1 MSENYSGATQLD
13 PALQEQLD
21 RYGFSQVLVV
31 HRQMAVLAASRPNF
45 EQIDDHFLP
54 TPVVLQ
60 SRTSGTVPHAG
71 QPSVRHFVR
80 LGISLGYVD
89 HDGLAGLRSNPSIE
103 TIYAGRTVGIVRPV
117 RTTAATL
124 RRSLTWGIQAMRID
138 QFWNRG
144 LTGKGVRVGHLDTG
158 VDVNHPA
165 LKGRV
170 AGFAEWDM
178 LGNRVADAKPHD
190 SDVHGTHTAGT
201 IAGQAVGTRS
211 IGVAPECEFFSGLV
225 VEGGAV
231 LARVLGG
238 MEWMLEN
245 NVKVLSMS
253 LGWRGYDASFLVITR
268 RLRQQ
273 GVLPVFAIGNE
284 GEGTSRSPGNYPET
298 LSVGAVDRAQHV
310 AAFSSSVRFN
320 RDQDPI
326 QPDVVAPGVHIISA
340 KPGGG
345 YQSMDGTSMATPHV
359 AGLAA
364 LLWQAKPEA
373 TVDQIELAIR
383 QTCVQLEGDP
393 LRYGDGLVNPPAALA
408 ALTGDTKA

>member
-1 MSENYSGATQLD
+1 MD
-13 PALQEQLD
+13 PALQDQLD

-31 HRQMAVLAASRPNF
+31 HRHLAVLSAARPNF

-54 TPVVLQ
+54 VPVALQ
-60 SRTSGTVPHAG
+60 GRERGSVPHAG
-71 QPSVRHFVR
+71 QPSVRHFAR
-80 LGISLGYVD
+80 LGISLGFVD
-89 HDGLAGLRSNPSIE
+89 HDGLAGLQSNPDVE
-103 TIYAGRTVGIVRPV
+103 TVYACHTVGIVRPV

-124 RRSLTWGIQAMRID
+124 RRRLTWGLQAMQID
-138 QFWNRG
+138 QLWDKG
-144 LTGKGVRVGHLDTG
+144 LSGKGVRVGHLDTG
-158 VDVNHPA
+158 VDANHPA
-165 LKGRV
+165 LKHRV

-190 SDVHGTHTAGT
+190 SDMHGTHTAGT
-201 IAGQAVGTRS
+201 IAGKAVGERS

-245 NVKVLSMS
+245 NIKVLSMS
-253 LGWRGYDASFLVITR
+253 LGWRGYDPSFLVITQ

-284 GEGTSRSPGNYPET
+284 GAGNSRSPGNYPET
-298 LSVGAVDRAQHV
+298 LSVGAVDRGRRV
-310 AAFSSSVRFN
+310 AEFSGSVRFN
-320 RDQDPI
+320 RDRDPI
-326 QPDVVAPGVHIISA
+326 QPDVVAPGVSIISA

-359 AGLAA
+359 AGVAA
-364 LLWQAKPEA
+364 LLWQARPEA

-383 QTCVQLEGDP
+383 QTCTRLADDP
-393 LRYGDGLVNPPAALA
+393 LRYGDGLINPLAALA
-408 ALTGDTKA
+408 MLVGDRAP